1 MGLKNLTPG
10 IWTVDPAHSEV
21 GFTARHMMVAKV
33 RGTFQE
39 FSARVQV
46 GDPFESTAVSAEV
59 NLASV
64 DTRNTDRDTHLRS
77 GDFFDTETYAAMT
90 FRSTEVSETAMTG
103 DLTIK
108 GITRP
113 ITFDLE
119 FIGTSDDPWGGFR
132 AGVEASAEINR
143 KDWVLTWNV
152 AVESGGVLVS
162 ERIQI
167 HLDVELIQ
175 PVTPPRPD
183 A

>member
-1 MGLKNLTPG
+1 MGLRHLATGN
-10 IWTVDPAHSEV
+10 WTVDPAHSEV
-21 GFTARHMMVAKV
+21 GFTARHMMVSKV
-33 RGTFQE
+33 RGTFRE
-39 FSARVQV
+39 FTARVEIAA
-46 GDPFESTAVSAEV
+46 PFEDSTVTAEV

-77 GDFFDTETYAAMT
+77 GDFFDTEIFPAMT
-90 FRSTEVSETAMTG
+90 FRSREVSDTSMTG

-108 GITRP
+108 DITRP

-119 FIGTSDDPWGGFR
+119 FIGTSEDPWGGFR

-143 KDWVLTWNV
+143 KDWGLTWNV

-175 PVTPPRPD
+175 PTG
-183 A
+183 